1 MHCDDMQCHHCH
13 AQIIVRTR
21 SPGAP
26 ELSIFFQLYNS
37 NECENIYKTIVNEIK
52 TACWTMQNP
61 SKDIY
66 LLFEHPLYEYTMLQS
81 VTPAYTCSIALLLTA
96 LRVVF
101 DLEPLNE
108 TVFDVKFI

>member
-1 MHCDDMQCHHCH
+1 M
-13 AQIIVRTR
+13 
-21 SPGAP
+21 
-26 ELSIFFQLYNS
+26 
-37 NECENIYKTIVNEIK
+37 K
-52 TACWTMQNP
+52 
-61 SKDIY
+61 SKQRAGPCKILVKIY